1 MNSDRQIHFKL
12 NGRPV
17 KATVSTQE
25 NLVELLRRL
34 DLFGARESCGQ
45 GLCGCCSVIVDNV
58 AVSGCLTL
66 AILVDGTSVATIE
79 GLDAHGRLSPVQE
92 AFIEEGAF
100 QCGFCTPGFILMT
113 HQLLEANSDPYEAEI
128 RDYLAG
134 NLCRCAAYPEII
146 NAVKSKFHAAMY
158 ATNVDPAFSQRIHQF
173 KG

>member
-79 GLDAHGRLSPVQE
+79 GLDAHGRLNVPARE
-92 AFIEEGAF
+92 ADTLFYRTCVRRGSLSRTCLWLALDA
-100 QCGFCTPGFILMT
+100 GRNLVVKGHCTFGRGI
-113 HQLLEANSDPYEAEI
+113 
-128 RDYLAG
+128 
-134 NLCRCAAYPEII
+134 
-146 NAVKSKFHAAMY
+146 
-158 ATNVDPAFSQRIHQF
+158 
-173 KG
+173 

>member
-66 AILVDGTSVATIE
+66 AILVDGTSVATFDNSQATLTLLDEDYVLIAGADTAVIGGNTYDVRLKAPPI
-79 GLDAHGRLSPVQE
+79 GLFEV
-92 AFIEEGAF
+92 
-100 QCGFCTPGFILMT
+100 TVYT
-113 HQLLEANSDPYEAEI
+113 LELQA
-128 RDYLAG
+128 RD
-134 NLCRCAAYPEII
+134 E
-146 NAVKSKFHAAMY
+146 S
-158 ATNVDPAFSQRIHQF
+158 
-173 KG
+173 